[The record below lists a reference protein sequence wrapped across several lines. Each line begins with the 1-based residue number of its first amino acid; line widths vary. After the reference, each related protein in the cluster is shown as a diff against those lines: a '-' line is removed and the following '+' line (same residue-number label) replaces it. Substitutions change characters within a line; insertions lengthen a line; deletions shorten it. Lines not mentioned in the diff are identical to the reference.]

1 MNGIR
6 EKDLRQKIREA
17 LARMISEEDIRNYN
31 PENRG
36 IYDQPIETLDT
47 EEENYP
53 ERPEDREEYP
63 VGPSADAQ
71 MQLSQPKPDI
81 ENPEYVP
88 VSIKELQRA
97 MHALGEKVP
106 ESQIRNIYRELT
118 KLIVDAI
125 DKDYDDQRQ
134 IKEVSDLPSSY
145 RKGPPAP
152 GTATLQQAADATG
165 MGSVAKMA
173 QFENRLLKKM
183 RALLVTSRGPEIQA
197 LIDAS
202 LEAYMDVMRETGN
215 MTDEDI
221 KFFKEKPE
229 RMKQL
234 KESDL
239 FRSFLG
245 NAILQQGMRK
255 IRLDT
260 EKALRAEIEKLDIPK
275 GADLTILNHVM
286 GNTNMT
292 YQKFINLLGQK
303 AESDSFGVDKM
314 YRLSQK
320 MPKVLEDL
328 RALIEDLSN
337 TKLIPLAVKEW
348 IGTSK
353 AKKTKLLMKAAQ
365 DVASLHDA
373 ENSI

>member
-134 IKEVSDLPSSY
+134 IKEVSD
-145 RKGPPAP
+145 
-152 GTATLQQAADATG
+152 
-165 MGSVAKMA
+165 
-173 QFENRLLKKM
+173 
-183 RALLVTSRGPEIQA
+183 
-197 LIDAS
+197 
-202 LEAYMDVMRETGN
+202 
-215 MTDEDI
+215 
-221 KFFKEKPE
+221 
-229 RMKQL
+229 
-234 KESDL
+234 
-239 FRSFLG
+239 
-245 NAILQQGMRK
+245 
-255 IRLDT
+255 
-260 EKALRAEIEKLDIPK
+260 
-275 GADLTILNHVM
+275 
-286 GNTNMT
+286 
-292 YQKFINLLGQK
+292 
-303 AESDSFGVDKM
+303 
-314 YRLSQK
+314 
-320 MPKVLEDL
+320 
-328 RALIEDLSN
+328 
-337 TKLIPLAVKEW
+337 
-348 IGTSK
+348 
-353 AKKTKLLMKAAQ
+353 
-365 DVASLHDA
+365 
-373 ENSI
+373 